1 MVDFSLAKMLE
12 EAAGNTSSLDRIFEH
27 EPVDLKTFIN
37 DKKYLGLT
45 HFELSDPQTDL
56 VRHIEQIYFP
66 ETIDLLAEHEV
77 QKEKLVVGQYVTAR
91 LEPYWATRY
100 RMTNKI
106 TAMWGKGGGK
116 DSTVRVGTL
125 RVIYLL
131 MCLKSP
137 QVYYEMPDVDS
148 IHTLNIA
155 SSAPQAL
162 RAFFDPIR
170 RAVKS
175 GWFADKC
182 EPTKNQIEFDKNIIA
197 ISGHSQAESQEGLN
211 LILGVADEIDAFPS
225 ESATTK
231 AASTKSNQGTA
242 EYILNMMDSSAS
254 TRFPD
259 IYKLIAISYP
269 RYQGSP
275 IMNAMAEARKDMEAV
290 GGQENSTYYI
300 SGPYATWEVNP
311 RVTGKDKFTTQ
322 YRKDPIEAAAKYEC
336 KPAKAMN
343 PYFRNEQAL
352 MECFPPT
359 DTEPIKVSY
368 THIGNT
374 WQASYEFHPDFKP
387 VEGAIYAMHGDL
399 ALTGDRAG
407 IAMAHVKS
415 WNEYEDIVTQE
426 DGFEVTAREMRPE
439 IKLDFVF
446 SYESD
451 IKAEPPREIQIR
463 WARQLCFELIK
474 RGFKIKRFTFDQFQC
489 LSGDTEIP
497 LLDGTT
503 KTMKELEGS
512 EPFWLYSINSEGH
525 VVPGLCTK
533 AWSTGYRDD
542 MLEVELDNGEVIKA
556 TQDHRFMLRDGSYI
570 PARDLTPGDS
580 LMPLYRD
587 TRKLSHHSQAY
598 ERVRHPEPT
607 ANGQHWRY
615 THSMVS
621 HYSYGKLP
629 KGWVTHHKNVNPRD
643 NRPEN
648 LVQLTNEAHSAEHA
662 RMARED
668 GTSRFALKWQDAEWA
683 EAHKARLSS
692 RMTRIQEGRT
702 GAETHRFRHEITFEA
717 IDRASRDIVAEGKR
731 LQWRDIAG
739 LLRCSQGPLYA
750 RIKEAGFK
758 NWTEYKWSIQPR
770 SYGAEATAKSRQK
783 KSDLALHNNHKV
795 VAVRPASPEI
805 VYDLQ
810 VEKYHNFATS
820 AGVFV
825 HNSADTMQILQAHGI
840 ESDRVSTDRTS
851 EVWRNLR
858 DVVHDGRL
866 QGYYRKLVIDELLGL
881 TQLSNG
887 KVDHTMSGSK
897 DEADAL
903 ACAVVG
909 AIYLGGEEAD
919 GAPITEYAPT
929 EFDIADRE
937 DAPIGAFG
945 GTPLGMSSD
954 MVNW

>member
-12 EAAGNTSSLDRIFEH
+12 EAAGSTSSLDRIFEH

-66 ETIDLLAEHEV
+66 ETIDLLAENEV
-77 QKEKLVVGQYVTAR
+77 DKEKLVVGQYVTTR
-91 LEPYWATRY
+91 LEPYWAKRY

-131 MCLKSP
+131 LCLKSP

-225 ESATTK
+225 ESAATK

-242 EYILNMMDSSAS
+242 EYILSMMDSSAS

-311 RVTGKDKFTTQ
+311 RVTGKDKFKTQ

-336 KPAKAMN
+336 KPAKAQN
-343 PYFRNEQAL
+343 PYFRNELAL
-352 MECFPPT
+352 MACFPEA
-359 DTEPIKVSY
+359 DYEPIRVSY
-368 THIGNT
+368 THTGNT
-374 WQASYEFHPDFKP
+374 WQATYEFHPDLKP
-387 VEGAIYAMHGDL
+387 IQGANYAMHGDL

-415 WNEYEDIVTQE
+415 WGEYEDVVTQE

-439 IKLDFVF
+439 VKLDFVF

-451 IKAEPPREIQIR
+451 IKSDPPREIQIR

-474 RGFKIKRFTFDQFQC
+474 RGFNIKRFTFDQFQ
-489 LSGDTEIP
+489 
-497 LLDGTT
+497 
-503 KTMKELEGS
+503 
-512 EPFWLYSINSEGH
+512 
-525 VVPGLCTK
+525 
-533 AWSTGYRDD
+533 
-542 MLEVELDNGEVIKA
+542 
-556 TQDHRFMLRDGSYI
+556 
-570 PARDLTPGDS
+570 
-580 LMPLYRD
+580 
-587 TRKLSHHSQAY
+587 
-598 ERVRHPEPT
+598 
-607 ANGQHWRY
+607 
-615 THSMVS
+615 
-621 HYSYGKLP
+621 
-629 KGWVTHHKNVNPRD
+629 
-643 NRPEN
+643 
-648 LVQLTNEAHSAEHA
+648 
-662 RMARED
+662 
-668 GTSRFALKWQDAEWA
+668 
-683 EAHKARLSS
+683 
-692 RMTRIQEGRT
+692 
-702 GAETHRFRHEITFEA
+702 
-717 IDRASRDIVAEGKR
+717 
-731 LQWRDIAG
+731 
-739 LLRCSQGPLYA
+739 
-750 RIKEAGFK
+750 
-758 NWTEYKWSIQPR
+758 
-770 SYGAEATAKSRQK
+770 
-783 KSDLALHNNHKV
+783 
-795 VAVRPASPEI
+795 
-805 VYDLQ
+805 
-810 VEKYHNFATS
+810 
-820 AGVFV
+820 
-825 HNSADTMQILQAHGI
+825 SADTMQILQAHGI

-866 QGYYRKLVIDELLGL
+866 DGYYRKLVIDELLGL
-881 TQLSNG
+881 TQLPNG
-887 KVDHTMSGSK
+887 KVDHTASGSK

-903 ACAVVG
+903 GCAVVG
-909 AIYLGGEEAD
+909 AIYLGGEEAED
-919 GAPITEYAPT
+919 SPVS
-929 EFDIADRE
+929 EFTPDSFDTGSR
-937 DAPIGAFG
+937 DD
-945 GTPLGMSSD
+945 TPLGTYGGMPLGMTTD
-954 MVNW
+954 MLSWN